1 MLDVHKA
8 ALRYPDGDWLFRDL
22 SFRLDK
28 GETCVLLGPNGT
40 GKTSLMK
47 CMLGSRPLDQGT
59 IQRPETLAHVP
70 QSLEPVFDFS
80 VLDVVLMGA
89 TSRRSRRLFTSP
101 RRTDYDRARDALAQV
116 GLDAFALRSFGSL
129 SGGERQ
135 LALLARAVAS
145 GSGLILLDEPT
156 AALDLGNEERVL
168 AMLEV
173 LKGRGTTLFMS
184 SHNPEHA
191 LRIADRVLLMYR
203 DGSGIFA
210 RTSDC
215 LNDTNLSLL
224 YGVPLTVCEYRDE
237 EGLHATVAR
246 RTREVTA

>member
-1 MLDVHKA
+1 MHNA
-8 ALRYPDGDWLFRDL
+8 AMRYSGGSWLFRNL
-22 SFRLDK
+22 SFRLEK

-47 CMLGSRPLDQGT
+47 CMLGSQSLEQGT
-59 IQRPETLAHVP
+59 MQRPATLAHVP

-89 TSRRSRRLFTSP
+89 TSQRSRRLFASP
-101 RRTDYDRARDALAQV
+101 KRDDYERAHDALAQV
-116 GLDAFALRSFGSL
+116 GMDAFAQRSFGSL

-135 LALLARAVAS
+135 LALLARAVAT
-145 GSGLILLDEPT
+145 GSGLVLLDEPT

-168 AMLEV
+168 AMLEI
-173 LKGRGTTLFMS
+173 LKCQGTTLFMS

-191 LRIADRVLLMYR
+191 LRIADRVLLMFR
-203 DGSGIFA
+203 DGSYIFD
-210 RTSDC
+210 RTSNC
-215 LNDTNLSLL
+215 LTDANLTRL
-224 YGVPLTVCEYRDE
+224 YGVPLTVREYGDGD
-237 EGLHATVAR
+237 GLHATVAR